1 MSYIKSCTKCGQKIS
16 LREMSHGQWVAFDAS
31 TDKPHKHGKGS
42 RKKASA
48 QKQPKHI
55 EREVPVTN
63 DGFSTNQ
70 LFIVCV
76 VVAILFYIFFIS

>member
-16 LREMSHGQWVAFDAS
+16 LREMAHGQWVAFDPN

-48 QKQPKHI
+48 NRRSKHI

-76 VVAILFYIFFIS
+76 VLAVLVYLFFVR

>member
-42 RKKASA
+42 RKKASINRHS
-48 QKQPKHI
+48 KHI
-55 EREVPVTN
+55 EREAPTTT
-63 DGFSTNQ
+63 DGFSTGQ
-70 LFIVCV
+70 IVMIAAV
-76 VVAILFYIFFIS
+76 VFLLFYFFFS